1 MQVFRIVLPFTLGYF
16 LSYAVRNVNAV
27 IAPDLVADLQLTSAT
42 LGLLTSTYFLAF
54 AAFQLPLGILLDRY
68 GPRRVEAVLFLFAAS
83 GCALFALSD
92 SLYGLVAARALIGI
106 GVSGAL
112 MGAFKAYVQWFPPA
126 RLPLVNGLT
135 MTCGGL
141 GALAATQPV
150 ELLLAFT
157 DWRGVLLL
165 MALVALVV
173 SVTVFLAVPRHA
185 SEHATTQ
192 ESWTAQAAGLKVV
205 FSSAQ
210 FWRIAPLTVTS
221 QAAFLAIQGLWAGPW
236 FRDVAGLDRDAV
248 AEQLLFITFAM
259 VSGFLS
265 VGLLTERL
273 GRVGV
278 SQLVSAS
285 GCCVFATAAL
295 GLIIWLPQYAL
306 SGPWLVFGFFGGA
319 GYLFYS
325 ILTTHFPTALAGRA
339 ITCANVLTFSGAF
352 VAQWSIGVVIGW
364 WPETGMG
371 QFDPAGYAAGYALY
385 FWIIVLSIVW
395 LVVAPR
401 FFPGDSN

>member
-1 MQVFRIVLPFTLGYF
+1 MQVIRIVLPFTLGYF

-27 IAPDLVADLQLTSAT
+27 IAPDLVADLHLTSAS

-83 GCALFALSD
+83 GCALFAFSQ

-135 MTCGGL
+135 MTCGGF

-150 ELLLAFT
+150 ESLLSLT

-165 MALVALVV
+165 MALFALCVSIIVFVV
-173 SVTVFLAVPRHA
+173 VPRHA
-185 SEHATTQ
+185 SERATTR
-192 ESWTAQAAGLKVV
+192 ESWTEQVAGLKTV
-205 FSSAQ
+205 FSSSQ

-248 AEQLLFITFAM
+248 AEQLLLITVAM
-259 VSGFLS
+259 VLGFLS
-265 VGLLTERL
+265 VGVLTERL
-273 GRVGV
+273 SRIGV
-278 SQLVSAS
+278 SQLVAAT
-285 GCCVFATAAL
+285 GCCVFAVGAL
-295 GLIIWLPQYAL
+295 GLIIWMPEYAL
-306 SGPWLVFGFFGGA
+306 MGPWLVFGFFGGA

-364 WPETGMG
+364 WPETGPG
-371 QFDPAGYAAGYALY
+371 RFDPAGYAAGFALY
-385 FWIIVLSIVW
+385 FAIILVSTLW
-395 LVVAPR
+395 LVLAPR
-401 FFPGDSN
+401 WLGRAAR